1 VSLGLF
7 ASLDN
12 ATALAKVAVAS
23 LDDAAVQSAR
33 ADIKAVGI
41 SLMVRR

>member
-1 VSLGLF
+1 MSLGLF

-12 ATALAKVAVAS
+12 ATALAKVAAAS

-33 ADIKAVGI
+33 ADTKAVGI
-41 SLMVRR
+41 SLMMRR